1 MDLSELKE
9 LLRIYRTRGCSEGEL
24 KELWAM
30 LSDEANEEKIKSC
43 LASDLNTFS
52 PENTKDENVN
62 FSRIFKNI
70 QSQISTNP
78 QNEGILESK
87 SRRLKKSSFSFYRVA
102 AVILIAFVAGGALSY
117 YFMNKP
123 QQVVIASYTTIKAPL
138 GAKSEVVLPDG
149 SQVWI
154 NAGSTIKYDNNF
166 NKTTRTI
173 LLEGEAYFK
182 VAKNKEVPFIVNT
195 SDIDIV
201 ALGTE
206 FNVKAY
212 ADEEFVETTLVEGK
226 VAIKGDE
233 NGRNKNIKEV
243 TLEPKQKAL
252 YLRNDNHVKIVDK
265 KSEELASKEKPTLP
279 PGIVYVAKRI
289 DPLPIIAWKDNK
301 LIIRG
306 EELSSLAIKLERKY
320 NVNIIFDSN
329 PIMKY
334 RFTGT
339 LEDETLTQV
348 LDVIK
353 LTSPIDYKLD
363 GKEVTIYEN
372 SSMMKKFNNYLNR
385 K

>member
-1 MDLSELKE
+1 MNFSELKD
-9 LLRIYRTRGCSEGEL
+9 LLQTYRKRGSSEAEL
-24 KELWAM
+24 KKLWEK
-30 LSDEANEEKIKSC
+30 LSDDSNEETIKEC
-43 LASDLNTFS
+43 LLSDLNTFKADN
-52 PENTKDENVN
+52 EKETDAN
-62 FSRIFKNI
+62 FNQMYKNI
-70 QSQISTNP
+70 QSRISTNP
-78 QNEGILESK
+78 QNKETHE
-87 SRRLKKSSFSFYRVA
+87 RKKNKASSMQFSFYRVA
-102 AVILIAFVAGGALSY
+102 AVLFVAFIAGGALSY
-117 YFMNKP
+117 YLVKEP
-123 QQVVIASYTTIKAPL
+123 QQTIAAYTTIKAPL

-154 NAGSTIKYDNNF
+154 NAGSSIKYDNNF
-166 NKTTRTI
+166 NKTSRTI

-182 VAKNKEVPFIVNT
+182 VAKNKDVPFIVNA

-212 ADEEFVETTLVEGK
+212 ADEDFVETTLVEGK

-233 NGRNKNIKEV
+233 NARNKNIKEV
-243 TLEPKQKAL
+243 TLEPKQKAV
-252 YLRNDNHVKIVDK
+252 YLRNNKNVKIVDEK
-265 KSEELASKEKPTLP
+265 TEEIINIDKAVPLGT
-279 PGIVYVAKRI
+279 VYIAQKI
-289 DPLPIIAWKDNK
+289 DPLPIIAWKENK
-301 LIIRG
+301 LIIRS

-320 NVNIIFDSN
+320 NVSISFDSK

-334 RFTGT
+334 RFSGT

-372 SSMMKKFNNYLNR
+372 ASMLKKFNNYLN
-385 K
+385 KK